1 MTTLADYL
9 NELTP
14 DGLRTLFGAGLLWGI
29 RRGSFAL
36 PVGALIGPN
45 PHPAPHRQS
54 CWRPRLRRG
63 RPHHPPS
70 LSVRRAIFRWSFRTK
85 RQAAIEPSE

>member
-14 DGLRTLFGAGLLWGI
+14 DGLRTLFGAGLLWDI

-36 PVGALIGPN
+36 PVGAPIGQTLTLHHIAEAAGVPVFAAVV
-45 PHPAPHRQS
+45 PAI
-54 CWRPRLRRG
+54 
-63 RPHHPPS
+63 PS
-70 LSVRRAIFRWSFRTK
+70 LSAHRAIFRRSFRTK